1 MILGFTAKTNK
12 DYVMIN
18 SATFKSTSG
27 KVLIIDRDTTEYDN
41 EEGNL
46 EMIWRDCYIW
56 AIDDNYEEEPLYL
69 NYEEFHSL
77 LDGAELISLNL
88 EDDADDDY
96 EVFEI
101 SWYIY

>member
-1 MILGFTAKTNK
+1 MNLGFTAKTNK

-46 EMIWRDCYIW
+46 EM
-56 AIDDNYEEEPLYL
+56 L
-69 NYEEFHSL
+69 FL
-77 LDGAELISLNL
+77 L
-88 EDDADDDY
+88 
-96 EVFEI
+96 
-101 SWYIY
+101 